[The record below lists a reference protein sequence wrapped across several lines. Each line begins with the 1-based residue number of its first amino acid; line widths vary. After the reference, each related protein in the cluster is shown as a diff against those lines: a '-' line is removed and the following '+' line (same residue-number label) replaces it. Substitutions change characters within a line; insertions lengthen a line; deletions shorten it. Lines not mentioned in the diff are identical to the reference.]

1 MKKRK
6 LFVGYEN
13 LIRDGDR
20 VTKRDLVLRDEKG
33 EKVWACHTWCNE
45 RSEAEADVMMIQFLD
60 TIKEGVEL
68 LDSNEK
74 EPE

>member
-20 VTKRDLVLRDEKG
+20 VTKRDLVLRDEQG

-45 RSEAEADVMMIQFLD
+45 RSEEMADIMMIQFLD

-74 EPE
+74 